1 MKIVKAFVFIIMII
15 TAFLI
20 YTYRTDIIVFLYEKS
35 MEQKNIEIANEYE
48 RDQDFNF
55 VKQTSTF
62 IPTNYQDVLNIFY
75 TVLNKGYNR
84 FTFYCHPDYKEC
96 LRDVTKLANDQTIL
110 SNINNFVHPFNNYRA
125 LEIKSNALGEISIN
139 IEKMYTEDEIKTI
152 SDKVDEVIKSKI
164 KSNMSD
170 KTKIKV
176 IHDYIINNTK
186 YDKEGEK
193 IIENDS
199 TFFKYSSNKASG
211 PVMYNLALCGGYTDY
226 MMLFLD
232 KLNILSF
239 KVSSDNHIWNV
250 VNLDGKWYHLDLT
263 WDDPVTNNNQDI
275 LLHDY
280 FLITT
285 DKLLKKDKTEHTF
298 DEKYFSEVK
307 A

>member
-20 YTYRTDIIVFLYEKS
+20 YTYRTDIMVFLYEKS

-48 RDQDFNF
+48 RD
-55 VKQTSTF
+55 QTSTF

-152 SDKVDEVIKSKI
+152 SDMK
-164 KSNMSD
+164 
-170 KTKIKV
+170 
-176 IHDYIINNTK
+176 
-186 YDKEGEK
+186 
-193 IIENDS
+193 
-199 TFFKYSSNKASG
+199 
-211 PVMYNLALCGGYTDY
+211 
-226 MMLFLD
+226 
-232 KLNILSF
+232 
-239 KVSSDNHIWNV
+239 
-250 VNLDGKWYHLDLT
+250 
-263 WDDPVTNNNQDI
+263 
-275 LLHDY
+275 
-280 FLITT
+280 
-285 DKLLKKDKTEHTF
+285 
-298 DEKYFSEVK
+298 
-307 A
+307 